1 MSEFVE
7 EATVELD
14 TKQEEAPSQ
23 NGHDEKWQTFAS
35 DEAFLQHITS
45 KAPAEEV
52 VEVPEWNVKV
62 LCKALGAA
70 ERIEVQSLAFD
81 AKTGRTNY
89 APHTPLITL
98 YGAYN
103 PTTGKRAFSDAHKDM
118 LKDPRHGGAV
128 VRLAFVILRLSGM
141 LFNDVEAAKKK

>member
-1 MSEFVE
+1 MTET
-7 EATVELD
+7 TVELD
-14 TKQEEAPSQ
+14 TKQEPASP

-35 DEAFLQHITS
+35 DEAFLQHILS
-45 KAPAEEV
+45 KEPAEEE
-52 VEVPEWNVKV
+52 VEVPEWGVKV
-62 LCKALGAA
+62 LCKALNAE
-70 ERIEVQSLAFD
+70 ERIEVQSLSFD

-89 APHTPLITL
+89 APYTHLITL

-141 LFNDVEAAKKK
+141 LFNDVEQAKKK